1 VPFGIIWSP
10 RKALYGLNKVG
21 AEESDNGAGKLS
33 GTEYCK
39 MVGYYGGWYINRWAD
54 VEAFH
59 ARRRRLGGIGL
70 GSPVTM
76 RG

>member
-39 MVGYYGGWYINRWAD
+39 WQGIAVGGTSIGGQTERFFMLEGAVWGA
-54 VEAFH
+54 
-59 ARRRRLGGIGL
+59 
-70 GSPVTM
+70 
-76 RG
+76 

>member
-1 VPFGIIWSP
+1 MPFGIIWSP

-39 MVGYYGGWYINRWAD
+39 WQGIAVGGTSIGGQ
-54 VEAFH
+54 
-59 ARRRRLGGIGL
+59 
-70 GSPVTM
+70 T
-76 RG
+76 

>member
-21 AEESDNGAGKLS
+21 AEESDNLS

-39 MVGYYGGWYINRWAD
+39 W
-54 VEAFH
+54 
-59 ARRRRLGGIGL
+59 
-70 GSPVTM
+70 
-76 RG
+76 